1 MKHLQV
7 IKMVMKKLLFVISFV
22 WSVIYSNSKCCMEL
36 PSEGLRFHKTKN
48 LPMI

>member
-22 WSVIYSNSKCCMEL
+22 WSVIYSNPKCFVEV
-36 PSEGLRFHKTKN
+36 PHEGVRFHKTKN